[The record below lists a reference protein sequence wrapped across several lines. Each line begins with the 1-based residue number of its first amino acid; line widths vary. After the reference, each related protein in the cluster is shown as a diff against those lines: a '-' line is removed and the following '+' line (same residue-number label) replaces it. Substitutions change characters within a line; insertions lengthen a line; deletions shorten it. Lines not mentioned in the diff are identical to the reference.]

1 MAKAAKEET
10 KVTEMENKIEK
21 MTQFLA
27 DNKIE
32 CFDIQKLEDEHHT
45 TIFRSRMEVK
55 GQLLPMALLMDDSVY
70 MLLQVQ
76 IAPQVI
82 DEEKLKALAGA
93 INNMNNNVRPF
104 KFTVS
109 ERGDF
114 MLNACITAEN
124 TTFNPALVNA
134 IMGEAVKFMEAQYGN
149 IMEAF
154 GLNKES
160 GRNEKEAYDLTDER
174 RYGFGYQR
182 QRFCRTCR
190 CC

>member
-1 MAKAAKEET
+1 MVKKAET
-10 KVTEMENKIEK
+10 KVIEMENKIEK

-70 MLLQVQ
+70 VMLQVK

-82 DEEKLKALAGA
+82 DEAKLKDFASA

-109 ERGDF
+109 EKGDL

-124 TTFNPALVNA
+124 NTFNPALTNA
-134 IMGEAVKFMEAQYGN
+134 IMAEAVKFLEAQYGN
-149 IMEAF
+149 IMEAVWA
-154 GLNKES
+154 K
-160 GRNEKEAYDLTDER
+160 
-174 RYGFGYQR
+174 
-182 QRFCRTCR
+182 
-190 CC
+190 

>member
-1 MAKAAKEET
+1 MAKTTEKEET

-32 CFDIQKLEDEHHT
+32 CFDIQKMEDEHHT

-82 DEEKLKALAGA
+82 DEEKMKTLAAA

-109 ERGDF
+109 EKGDL

-124 TTFNPALVNA
+124 NTFNPALTNA
-134 IMGEAVKFMEAQYGN
+134 IMAEAVKFLEAQYGN
-149 IMEAF
+149 IMEAVWA
-154 GLNKES
+154 K
-160 GRNEKEAYDLTDER
+160 
-174 RYGFGYQR
+174 
-182 QRFCRTCR
+182 
-190 CC
+190 

>member
-93 INNMNNNVRPF
+93 FNNMNNNVRPF

-114 MLNACITAEN
+114 H
-124 TTFNPALVNA
+124 ALPP
-134 IMGEAVKFMEAQYGN
+134 KTPPSTR
-149 IMEAF
+149 
-154 GLNKES
+154 LW
-160 GRNEKEAYDLTDER
+160 
-174 RYGFGYQR
+174 
-182 QRFCRTCR
+182 
-190 CC
+190 

>member
-1 MAKAAKEET
+1 MVKAAKEET

-21 MTQFLA
+21 MTKFLA

-149 IMEAF
+149 IMEAVWA
-154 GLNKES
+154 K
-160 GRNEKEAYDLTDER
+160 
-174 RYGFGYQR
+174 
-182 QRFCRTCR
+182 
-190 CC
+190 

>member
-1 MAKAAKEET
+1 MAKAAAKEET
-10 KVTEMENKIEK
+10 KVIEMENKIEK
-21 MTQFLA
+21 MTEFLEE
-27 DNKIE
+27 NKIE
-32 CFDIQKLEDEHHT
+32 CFDIQKIEDEHHT

-70 MLLQVQ
+70 MMLQVQ

-82 DEEKLKALAGA
+82 DEAKLKALAAG

-124 TTFNPALVNA
+124 NTFNPALANA
-134 IMGEAVKFMEAQYGN
+134 IMAEAVKFLEAQYGN
-149 IMEAF
+149 IMEAVWA
-154 GLNKES
+154 K
-160 GRNEKEAYDLTDER
+160 
-174 RYGFGYQR
+174 
-182 QRFCRTCR
+182 
-190 CC
+190 

>member
-1 MAKAAKEET
+1 MVKKAET
-10 KVTEMENKIEK
+10 KVIEMENKIEK

-70 MLLQVQ
+70 MMLQVQ

-82 DEEKLKALAGA
+82 DEEKLKAMATR

-109 ERGDF
+109 ERGDL

-124 TTFNPALVNA
+124 NTFNPALVNA
-134 IMGEAVKFMEAQYGN
+134 IMGESVKFMEAQYGN
-149 IMEAF
+149 IMEAVW
-154 GLNKES
+154 GK
-160 GRNEKEAYDLTDER
+160 
-174 RYGFGYQR
+174 
-182 QRFCRTCR
+182 
-190 CC
+190 

>member
-1 MAKAAKEET
+1 MAKAAAKEES
-10 KVTEMENKIEK
+10 KVVEIENKIEK
-21 MTQFLA
+21 MTKFLEE
-27 DNKIE
+27 NKIE
-32 CFDIQKLEDEHHT
+32 CFDIQKIEDEHHT

-70 MLLQVQ
+70 MMLQVQ

-109 ERGDF
+109 ERGDL

-124 TTFNPALVNA
+124 NTFNPALTNA
-134 IMGEAVKFMEAQYGN
+134 IMAEAVKFLEVQYGN
-149 IMEAF
+149 IMEAVWA
-154 GLNKES
+154 K
-160 GRNEKEAYDLTDER
+160 
-174 RYGFGYQR
+174 
-182 QRFCRTCR
+182 
-190 CC
+190 

>member
-1 MAKAAKEET
+1 MAKATKEET

-70 MLLQVQ
+70 MLQQVQ

-82 DEEKLKALAGA
+82 DEAKLKELADA

-109 ERGDF
+109 EKGDL

-124 TTFNPALVNA
+124 NTFNPALTNA
-134 IMGEAVKFMEAQYGN
+134 IMAEAVKFLEAQYGN
-149 IMEAF
+149 IMEAVWA
-154 GLNKES
+154 K
-160 GRNEKEAYDLTDER
+160 
-174 RYGFGYQR
+174 
-182 QRFCRTCR
+182 
-190 CC
+190 

>member
-1 MAKAAKEET
+1 MAKATAKEET
-10 KVTEMENKIEK
+10 KVIEMENKIEK
-21 MTQFLA
+21 MTKFLEE
-27 DNKIE
+27 NKIE
-32 CFDIQKLEDEHHT
+32 CFDVQKIEDAQHT

-70 MLLQVQ
+70 MMLQVQ

-82 DEEKLKALAGA
+82 DEAKLKAFASA

-109 ERGDF
+109 EKGDL

-134 IMGEAVKFMEAQYGN
+134 IMGEAVKFMEAQYEN
-149 IMEAF
+149 IMEAVW
-154 GLNKES
+154 GK
-160 GRNEKEAYDLTDER
+160 
-174 RYGFGYQR
+174 
-182 QRFCRTCR
+182 
-190 CC
+190 

>member
-1 MAKAAKEET
+1 MVKKAET
-10 KVTEMENKIEK
+10 KVIEMENKIEK

-70 MLLQVQ
+70 VMLQVQ

-82 DEEKLKALAGA
+82 DEAKLKELAGA

-104 KFTVS
+104 TFTVS
-109 ERGDF
+109 EKGDL

-124 TTFNPALVNA
+124 NTFNPALANA
-134 IMGEAVKFMEAQYGN
+134 IMGEAVKFLDDQYGN
-149 IMEAF
+149 IMEAVWA
-154 GLNKES
+154 K
-160 GRNEKEAYDLTDER
+160 
-174 RYGFGYQR
+174 
-182 QRFCRTCR
+182 
-190 CC
+190 

>member
-1 MAKAAKEET
+1 MVKKAET
-10 KVTEMENKIEK
+10 KVIEMENKIEK

-32 CFDIQKLEDEHHT
+32 CFDIQKMEDEHHT

-82 DEEKLKALAGA
+82 DEAKLKDFASA

-109 ERGDF
+109 EKGDL

-124 TTFNPALVNA
+124 NTFNPALTNA
-134 IMGEAVKFMEAQYGN
+134 IMAEAVKFLEAQYGN
-149 IMEAF
+149 IMEAVWA
-154 GLNKES
+154 K
-160 GRNEKEAYDLTDER
+160 
-174 RYGFGYQR
+174 
-182 QRFCRTCR
+182 
-190 CC
+190 